1 MKDRINRIKNLFPD
15 EKYDN
20 LDNKKL
26 LEDIN
31 KIYDRS
37 TEELNNFNN
46 KIIRLL
52 NENNKNFLNEEKEKQ
67 IFNDYN
73 KNYQMSLQDETE
85 RLNTNK
91 PFNYQ
96 ASRNYEILKEREED
110 FKAIYEYNKKNFL

>member
-1 MKDRINRIKNLFPD
+1 MKDRINRIKNLYPD

-37 TEELNNFNN
+37 TEELNDFNN
-46 KIIRLL
+46 KIVKLL

-67 IFNDYN
+67 IYNDYN
-73 KNYQMSLQDETE
+73 KNYLMSLQDETE
-85 RLNTNK
+85 RLNNNK
-91 PFNYQ
+91 PFNYE

-110 FKAIYEYNKKNFL
+110 FKAIYE